1 MSQRKGIYRILDIP
15 ILYNFVQKLFEH
27 KRTRLR
33 WHQLIKGY
41 QNGIILD
48 IGCGPGNKSI
58 HFKNSKLYIGLD
70 ISQIYINEAR
80 QLYGSFGKFYKMS
93 ATEIDKLPY
102 SDIDLVLLN
111 GVFHHLSDEQVKEVL
126 EKVSKKLS
134 KNGVLVTVDPT
145 LVKGRV
151 FANSIVS
158 KDRGLHVRTPSSLLA
173 ITEKYL
179 KTIDCDV
186 IKQKFPP
193 YQRIMLKLGSIV

>member
-15 ILYNFVQKLFEH
+15 ILYNFVQKLFDH

-126 EKVSKKLS
+126 DKVSKKLS

-158 KDRGLHVRTPSSLLA
+158 KDRGMHVRTPSSLMA

>member
-15 ILYNFVQKLFEH
+15 ILYNFVQKLFDH

-48 IGCGPGNKSI
+48 IGCGPGNQSI

-80 QLYGSFGKFYKMS
+80 QLYGSFGKFYTMS

-102 SDIDLVLLN
+102 SDIDLVILN

-126 EKVSKKLS
+126 EKVAKKLG

-145 LVKGRV
+145 LVKGRII
-151 FANSIVS
+151 ANSIVS
-158 KDRGLHVRTPSSLLA
+158 KDRGMHVREPSSLLA

-179 KTIDCDV
+179 KTINCDV
-186 IKQKFPP
+186 IEQKFPP
-193 YQRIMLKLGSIV
+193 YQRIILKLGSMV